1 VPQPNFQYGNA
12 IFGHMGSSKEAA
24 QKSKIINYEQLFSLF
39 FSFFR
44 GLKKNLKKFKAI
56 VAAALQSWI

>member
-1 VPQPNFQYGNA
+1 
-12 IFGHMGSSKEAA
+12 MGSSKEAA